1 MFRDMRKL
9 GLFVLLLTTL
19 TGCETPPT
27 VPYDKKT
34 FAQRIGSDLAIAPE
48 TILHQGNCNYGRAIP
63 GLPDADFYP
72 CLYIDT
78 ATWAALL
85 DYDKTSNKYVEVIH
99 INFSETP
106 GVALPSDG
114 QQLQIK
120 SKQSYLVIN
129 MNRGSGLVPRD
140 LYNHMV
146 AAGVPAVDTI
156 GYVKERFKNVAP
168 GPVVIPIYLPPM
180 R

>member
-1 MFRDMRKL
+1 MYRACL
-9 GLFVLLLTTL
+9 ILLLLTAL
-19 TGCETPPT
+19 AGCETPPT

-34 FAQRIGSDLAIAPE
+34 FAQRIGTNLAIAPAA
-48 TILHQGNCNYGRAIP
+48 ILHQGNCNYGRAVP
-63 GLPDADFYP
+63 GLQDTDFYP

-78 ATWAALL
+78 AAWAALL
-85 DYDKTSNKYVEVIH
+85 DYDQTHNKYVEVIH

-106 GVALPSDG
+106 GVALPNDG

-140 LYNHMV
+140 LYSHML
-146 AAGVPAVDTI
+146 AAGVPAVESI
-156 GYVKERFKNVAP
+156 GYVKERVRNVAP

-180 R
+180 H